1 MSKILVKV
9 LQRSVTWVL
18 NWSGGWREDSVARW
32 NVCVC
37 TFVEEMWS
45 NLICSF
51 LEFFLTGGTK
61 RYVHFNVFMVL
72 TQNIGKYVEE
82 SCYFCDVLLG
92 VNWLESRTP
101 SWEFGNDLN
110 TELLFKLASHGAES
124 FPF

>member
-18 NWSGGWREDSVARW
+18 NWSGGGKIQSHAGMSVFARLW
-32 NVCVC
+32 KKCGR
-37 TFVEEMWS
+37 
-45 NLICSF
+45 ICSF

-61 RYVHFNVFMVL
+61 RYVHFNVIMVL

-92 VNWLESRTP
+92 VN
-101 SWEFGNDLN
+101 
-110 TELLFKLASHGAES
+110 
-124 FPF
+124 